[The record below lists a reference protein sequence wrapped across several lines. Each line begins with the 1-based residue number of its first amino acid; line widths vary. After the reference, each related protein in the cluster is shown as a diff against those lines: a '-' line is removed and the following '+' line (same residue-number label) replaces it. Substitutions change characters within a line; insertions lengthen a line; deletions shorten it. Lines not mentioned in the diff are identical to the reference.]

1 MNLQSGRRDNWKW
14 EILIKFLQSRLR
26 DDDGFN
32 LPCSMKFFG
41 DIKEGPNSVSEPRQ
55 YSGTGG
61 GSVWDWK
68 SCMTSSLYTFFQS
81 IHTENDLCLT

>member
-1 MNLQSGRRDNWKW
+1 M
-14 EILIKFLQSRLR
+14 R

-32 LPCSMKFFG
+32 LPCSMKFIG

-61 GSVWDWK
+61 GSVFLDVK
-68 SCMTSSLYTFFQS
+68 ERKDGT
-81 IHTENDLCLT
+81 